1 MYHHSTELGTLP
13 PPLRKHGQGQ
23 KNNGHTGS
31 PCVDK
36 PVLARDAQHKETLH
50 TEKLPVS
57 HTKMAINK
65 TRKRFQSALYVLL
78 CVFVLSWDKSIFHL
92 IPGG

>member
-1 MYHHSTELGTLP
+1 MSYLGPEIHVGTFAVWFLISAHGGAFVVDVLTP

-31 PCVDK
+31 PCLDK

-50 TEKLPVS
+50 TLEQAWLQVWKWV
-57 HTKMAINK
+57 
-65 TRKRFQSALYVLL
+65 
-78 CVFVLSWDKSIFHL
+78 
-92 IPGG
+92 